1 MEIQLEEF
9 YMSLLNLITKIYDFG
24 VFKENGNLPE
34 ALSHH
39 SVSSK
44 TESVPTESSRE
55 NPPIPDESEI
65 IQIMNDSEDK
75 KEIEKGQIVEKEV
88 PGASAEVEEIDVGN
102 TGVENF
108 PDKEESVKEIEREL

>member
-1 MEIQLEEF
+1 
-9 YMSLLNLITKIYDFG
+9 MSLLNLITKIYDFG
-24 VFKENGNLPE
+24 LLKENVNLPE
-34 ALSHH
+34 ILTNH

-75 KEIEKGQIVEKEV
+75 KDIEKDQIVEKEV
-88 PGASAEVEEIDVGN
+88 PEVEEMDVGN
-102 TGVENF
+102 TGAENF

>member
-1 MEIQLEEF
+1 MEIQLEDF
-9 YMSLLNLITKIYDFG
+9 YMSLLTLITKIYDFG
-24 VFKENGNLPE
+24 CLKENGNLPE
-34 ALSHH
+34 VLSHH

-75 KEIEKGQIVEKEV
+75 KEIEKSQIAEKEV
-88 PGASAEVEEIDVGN
+88 PEVEEIDVGN
-102 TGVENF
+102 TGAENF

>member
-24 VFKENGNLPE
+24 VLKENGNLPE

-75 KEIEKGQIVEKEV
+75 KETEKGQIFEKEV
-88 PGASAEVEEIDVGN
+88 PEVEEIDVGN
-102 TGVENF
+102 TGAENF